1 MSQST
6 VASSRRSLRVVPLP
20 VPRALPRTFP
30 VRFNATP
37 GLASLLRPA
46 RNSYRWVGSG
56 TVVLD
61 EHGIQITA
69 KRLTLLGPRRTE
81 HFIHPSEIRE
91 VYREGDTIRIDLN
104 GAARRTFVR
113 LWAEDAARASEIVR
127 LLPTSRTI
135 EIEGAAAERAG
146 PLVFR
151 AREDE
156 THRSLLWFAPLV
168 ILAGVLGWLVFVPGS
183 QVPTS
188 RPQKPVGVQAPAVI
202 HPARIPYALSLEARG
217 DLQKFIPRLQ
227 GLAVQFSMSLDAV
240 QRGNISREDFQASLE
255 KWLLPQWELL
265 SFELSSVP
273 PTNSVRTDADAQ
285 INAVVS
291 SWRLV
296 LSTYAQGLR
305 DNDYR
310 EVLKAFDYLRDAEA
324 HEHEAVALLDRL
336 EAGL

>member
-6 VASSRRSLRVVPLP
+6 VASSRRSLRVVPP
-20 VPRALPRTFP
+20 PAPRAVPRTFP

-37 GLASLLRPA
+37 GLASRLRPA
-46 RNSYRWVGSG
+46 QNSSRWVGAG

-61 EHGIQITA
+61 AHGIQITA
-69 KRLTLLGPRRTE
+69 RRLTLLGPRRTG
-81 HFIHPSEIRE
+81 HFIHSSEIRE
-91 VYREGDTIRIDLN
+91 VYREGDAIRIDLN

-113 LWAEDAARASEIVR
+113 LWAQDAALAAEIVR

-146 PLVFR
+146 PSVFR
-151 AREDE
+151 ARDND
-156 THRSLLWFAPLV
+156 THGSLLWFVPLV
-168 ILAGVLGWLVFVPGS
+168 ILAGVLGWLVLVPGS

-202 HPARIPYALSLEARG
+202 HPARIPYALSLEARS
-217 DLQKFIPRLQ
+217 DLQKFIPRTQ
-227 GLAVQFSMSLDAV
+227 ALAVQFSMSLDAV

-255 KWLLPQWELL
+255 RWLLPQWELL
-265 SFELSSVP
+265 TFELSSVP
-273 PTNSVRTDADAQ
+273 ATNSVRTDADAQ
-285 INAVVS
+285 INAVVG

-296 LSTYAQGLR
+296 LATYAQGLR
-305 DNDYR
+305 DNNPH

-336 EAGL
+336 EAAQ